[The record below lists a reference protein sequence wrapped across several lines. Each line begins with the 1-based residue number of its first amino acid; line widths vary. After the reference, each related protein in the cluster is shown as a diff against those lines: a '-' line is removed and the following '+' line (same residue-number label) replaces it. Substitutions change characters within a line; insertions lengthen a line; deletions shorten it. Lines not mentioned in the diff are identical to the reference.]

1 MAGIDQQ
8 DLHGSRVKGALV
20 VVLLCA
26 TLVGCGG
33 PSVEVTGSERQAV
46 EKWVTEDYGYR
57 APLRFDSV
65 WRAQGQADR
74 SMACGQFDAPPE
86 FNGDPRYIRFIYDF
100 ETKVHQIEMHRL
112 WVTGAS
118 VSQAI
123 MDRNRELFDGIWK
136 EQCAA
141 FHP

>member
-1 MAGIDQQ
+1 MASVDQQ
-8 DLHGSRVKGALV
+8 NNRASRVNGV
-20 VVLLCA
+20 VAAMLLCA
-26 TLVGCGG
+26 SLVGCGG
-33 PSVEVTGSERQAV
+33 PSVEVTGAQRQAV

-57 APLRFDSV
+57 APLKFNSV
-65 WRAQGQADR
+65 WRAQGQANQ

-86 FNGDPRYIRFIYDF
+86 FDGNPRYVRFIYDF

-123 MDRNRELFDGIWK
+123 MVRNRELFDGIWTD
-136 EQCAA
+136 QCAA

>member
-1 MAGIDQQ
+1 VWRSLG
-8 DLHGSRVKGALV
+8 
-20 VVLLCA
+20 
-26 TLVGCGG
+26 
-33 PSVEVTGSERQAV
+33 EVSGSERQAV

-74 SMACGQFDAPPE
+74 SMACGQFDAPPK

-100 ETKVHQIEMHRL
+100 ETRVHQIEMHRL

-123 MDRNRELFDGIWK
+123 MDRNRELFEGIWK
-136 EQCAA
+136 DQCAA